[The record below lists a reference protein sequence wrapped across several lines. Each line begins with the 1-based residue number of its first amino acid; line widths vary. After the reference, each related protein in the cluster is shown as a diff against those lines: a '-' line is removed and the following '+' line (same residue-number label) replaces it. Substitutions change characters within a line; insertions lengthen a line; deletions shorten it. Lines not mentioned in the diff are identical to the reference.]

1 MSFFAKKNT
10 IRILFDIIFF
20 LFIFLLPWYVAAPVI
35 AFSII
40 FFNNFWEGVF
50 AALAIDSFYY
60 MPSNSPDLRFGIFFF
75 SAVLLLLLVKLAK
88 SKIRLGGLGV
98 LN

>member
-20 LFIFLLPWYVAAPVI
+20 LFIFLLPWYVAAP
-35 AFSII
+35 
-40 FFNNFWEGVF
+40 GVF